1 MKVLDLQCPL
11 GHRFEGWFA
20 SADDFESQLSRK
32 LVECP
37 VCATTEVSRVP
48 SAPRLNLSGATRTRD
63 DVAQRRDAPSEAA
76 GEGKGGAVADRST
89 ASDRAREFEAMALRM
104 LREVVGKAEN
114 VGDRFAEEAR
124 RIHYNEAPARSI
136 RGVTTPEDARALVD
150 EGIEVMAVPGAC
162 VPKESLQ

>member
-1 MKVLDLQCPL
+1 M
-11 GHRFEGWFA
+11 
-20 SADDFESQLSRK
+20 
-32 LVECP
+32 
-37 VCATTEVSRVP
+37 P
-48 SAPRLNLSGATRTRD
+48 SAPRLNLSGATRTRQGEAQPD
-63 DVAQRRDAPSEAA
+63 DVQRAQAD
-76 GEGKGGAVADRST
+76 EGSGKSGGVGGAPAGQH
-89 ASDRAREFEAMALRM
+89 AREFEAMALRM

-150 EGIEVMAVPGAC
+150 EGIEVMALPGVC